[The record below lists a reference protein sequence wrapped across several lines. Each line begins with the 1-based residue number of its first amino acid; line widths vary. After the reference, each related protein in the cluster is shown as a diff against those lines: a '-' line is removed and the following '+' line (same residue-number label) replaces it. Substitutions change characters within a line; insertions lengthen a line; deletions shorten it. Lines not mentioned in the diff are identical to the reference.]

1 MADAGA
7 RQADR
12 AVDRPSPQ
20 PLIAVSG
27 LTKRYGALIAVDNV
41 DMQISSGEIR
51 AVIGPNG
58 AGKTTLFSIVSGF
71 LPTDSGEVEIDGK
84 RQKPGAPP
92 PAGSLSILPQ
102 DAMFLAD
109 LTLGIQLAH
118 YGELQGLTRK
128 AARDEARRVLELVGL
143 AEVHDRKAKTL
154 SHGMHK
160 RVGIAQA
167 FIGTPRVV
175 ILDEPTSGLDPHA
188 AREIRAL
195 LRKIQGERTVIVSS
209 HNLGEIED
217 LCHEVAILDGGKLVR
232 QDTIAGVLGGAEL
245 IVFRLGRAPT
255 DADLAVLRALPFVRE
270 VSWSTDDDRLR
281 VGFDAARQAPG
292 PAARDIVS
300 ALVDAQVPFV
310 EMQIGKSLEE
320 RFLEETRR
328 GG

>member
-1 MADAGA
+1 MNIVLRVSNLSKSYGSIHALRGMNLSVA
-7 RQADR
+7 R
-12 AVDRPSPQ
+12 
-20 PLIAVSG
+20 G
-27 LTKRYGALIAVDNV
+27 
-41 DMQISSGEIR
+41 QIFG
-51 AVIGPNG
+51 VVGPNG

-84 RQKPGAPP
+84 RQEHGAPP
-92 PAGSLSILPQ
+92 PAGALSILPQ
-102 DAMFLAD
+102 DALFLAD

-128 AARDEARRVLELVGL
+128 QARDEARRVLELVGL

-175 ILDEPTSGLDPHA
+175 ILDEPTAGLDPHA

-217 LCHEVAILDGGKLVR
+217 LCHEVAILDGGRLVR

-255 DADLAVLRALPFVRE
+255 EGDLAVLRALPFVRD

-281 VGFDAARQAPG
+281 VDFDASRQAPG

>member
-1 MADAGA
+1 MTTVLRVSNLSKSYGNIHALRGMNLAVA
-7 RQADR
+7 R
-12 AVDRPSPQ
+12 
-20 PLIAVSG
+20 G
-27 LTKRYGALIAVDNV
+27 
-41 DMQISSGEIR
+41 QIFG
-51 AVIGPNG
+51 VVGPNG

-71 LPTDSGEVEIDGK
+71 LPTDSGEVEIDGQ

-92 PAGSLSILPQ
+92 PAGALSILPQ
-102 DAMFLAD
+102 DALFLAD

-128 AARDEARRVLELVGL
+128 QARDEARRVLELVGL

-167 FIGTPRVV
+167 FIGAPRVV
-175 ILDEPTSGLDPHA
+175 ILDEPTAGLDPHA

-217 LCHEVAILDGGKLVR
+217 LCHEVAILDGGRLVR

-255 DADLAVLRALPFVRE
+255 EGDLALLRALPFVRD

-281 VGFDAARQAPG
+281 VGFDATRQAPG

>member
-1 MADAGA
+1 MTTVLRVSNLNKSYGNIHALRGMNLAVA
-7 RQADR
+7 R
-12 AVDRPSPQ
+12 
-20 PLIAVSG
+20 G
-27 LTKRYGALIAVDNV
+27 
-41 DMQISSGEIR
+41 QIFG
-51 AVIGPNG
+51 VVGPNG

-71 LPTDSGEVEIDGK
+71 LPTDSGEVEIDGQ

-92 PAGSLSILPQ
+92 PAGALAILPQ
-102 DAMFLAD
+102 DALFLAD

-128 AARDEARRVLELVGL
+128 QARDEARRVLELVGL

-167 FIGTPRVV
+167 FIGAPRVV
-175 ILDEPTSGLDPHA
+175 ILDEPTAGLDPHA

-217 LCHEVAILDGGKLVR
+217 LCHEVAILDGGRLVR

-255 DADLAVLRALPFVRE
+255 EGDLALLRALPFVRD

-281 VGFDAARQAPG
+281 VGFDATRQAPG

>member
-1 MADAGA
+1 
-7 RQADR
+7 
-12 AVDRPSPQ
+12 
-20 PLIAVSG
+20 
-27 LTKRYGALIAVDNV
+27 
-41 DMQISSGEIR
+41 
-51 AVIGPNG
+51 
-58 AGKTTLFSIVSGF
+58 
-71 LPTDSGEVEIDGK
+71 
-84 RQKPGAPP
+84 
-92 PAGSLSILPQ
+92 
-102 DAMFLAD
+102 
-109 LTLGIQLAH
+109 
-118 YGELQGLTRK
+118 
-128 AARDEARRVLELVGL
+128 
-143 AEVHDRKAKTL
+143 
-154 SHGMHK
+154 MHK

-167 FIGTPRVV
+167 FIGAPRVV
-175 ILDEPTSGLDPHA
+175 ILDEPTAGLDPHA

-217 LCHEVAILDGGKLVR
+217 LCHEVAILDGGRLVR

-255 DADLAVLRALPFVRE
+255 EGDLALLRALPFVRD

-281 VGFDAARQAPG
+281 VGFDATKQAPG

>member
-1 MADAGA
+1 MTVVLRVSNLSKSYGSL
-7 RQADR
+7 QALR
-12 AVDRPSPQ
+12 GMNLEVGR
-20 PLIAVSG
+20 G
-27 LTKRYGALIAVDNV
+27 
-41 DMQISSGEIR
+41 QIFG
-51 AVIGPNG
+51 VVGPNG

-71 LPTDSGEVEIDGK
+71 LAADSGEVEIDGK

-92 PAGSLSILPQ
+92 QAGSLSILPQ
-102 DAMFLAD
+102 DAAFLAD
-109 LTLGIQLAH
+109 LQLGTQLSH
-118 YGELQGLTRK
+118 YGELQGFTR
-128 AARDEARRVLELVGL
+128 AQARDEARRVLDLVGL
-143 AEVHDRKAKTL
+143 GEVYDRQAKTL

-175 ILDEPTSGLDPHA
+175 ILDEPTAGLDPHA

-217 LCHEVAILDGGKLVR
+217 LCHEVAILDGGRLVR
-232 QDTIAGVLGGAEL
+232 QDSVAGVLGGAEL

-255 DADLAVLRALPFVRE
+255 DADLAGVRALPFVGE
-270 VSWSTDDDRLR
+270 VRWSTDDDRLR
-281 VGFDAARQAPG
+281 VGFDPAKQAPG

-300 ALVDAQVPFV
+300 ALVDANVPFV
-310 EMQIGKSLEE
+310 EMQVGKSLEE

-328 GG
+328 A